1 VCWKRRCGSRCD
13 SRCVGGGG
21 VVVGVL
27 EEEEVQY
34 SGRVCALQGFSG
46 RIDVSTG
53 RGSRVGCATGG
64 FIRC

>member
-46 RIDVSTG
+46 RICC
-53 RGSRVGCATGG
+53 RVYQMLVQGG
-64 FIRC
+64 VLG